1 MDQIRNIGIAAHID
15 AGKTTVS
22 ERILFLTGVT
32 RKVGEVHDGK
42 ATMDFMKQEQERGIT
57 IASAAISCAWRNYHI
72 NLIDTPGHV
81 DFTLEVERSLRVLD
95 GMVGVFCAVG
105 GVEPQ
110 SETVWGQADLHKVPR
125 IAFINKMD
133 RPGADFYGTIDS
145 MRETLDANAVAY
157 QHPIMDN
164 DVFSGVVDLVDLKA
178 YRYQGFEVEE
188 MQIPAEVVSEV
199 TRRRTLLVEALAEFD
214 DEMMARYL
222 EGQDPTAEQ
231 IRTATRTAVG
241 RIALVPVLAGAAFR
255 NAGVQLLLDAVV
267 DYLPSPLDKGPV
279 YGNDPRINPVEIPV
293 PNAADEATG
302 ATGTDPEQ
310 AQADA
315 DAAAE
320 AAQWDAWQDAEQEA
334 PVEGPLVRNPSA
346 LEPFSA
352 LAFKIIH
359 DPYVGQQTFVRVY
372 SGKLSTGDWVWNSS
386 TQTRERI
393 GRILRIKARER
404 LDITSAEAGD
414 IVAIVGLK
422 NTTTGNTLCSRE
434 HPILLESIAVPE
446 TVISI
451 GVNVANQKEG
461 EKLARSLQ
469 KLAMEDPS
477 FTVRLDEES
486 KGFVLGGMGEL
497 HLEILVD
504 RLRTDFGVECTV
516 GVPSVSYRESMGQSA
531 EGEYKHVKQTG
542 GHGQYAHV
550 VMQFEPC
557 DERYVFESKVQGGN
571 VPLEYVP
578 AVKKGIEEAL
588 EAGVLAGYPV
598 VGVKAILL
606 DGSAHTVDS
615 SDMAFRTAASQCFK
629 RAFRE
634 SRPRILEPIMK
645 VEIATPD
652 DYIGEIVGDLGS
664 RRGKVTSMRRFR
676 KGSQKI
682 NATVPL
688 AELFG
693 YSTPLRTMSS
703 GRANFAMEFQSYAAV
718 PASVQEKIVAER
730 AKK

>member
-1 MDQIRNIGIAAHID
+1 MNDLRNIGIAAHID

-57 IASAAISCAWRNYHI
+57 IASAAISCAWRNHRI

-81 DFTLEVERSLRVLD
+81 DFTVEVERSLRVLD

-105 GVEPQ
+105 GVQPQ

-145 MRETLDANAVAY
+145 MREILDANAVAY
-157 QHPIMDN
+157 QHPIMEN
-164 DVFSGVVDLVDLKA
+164 DVFVGVVDLMDMRA
-178 YRYQGFEVEE
+178 YRYEGFDVIDID
-188 MQIPAEVVSEV
+188 IPASVQDEVAK
-199 TRRRTLLVEALAEFD
+199 RRTILVEALGDTD
-214 DEMMARYL
+214 DEIMTRYL
-222 EGQDPTAEQ
+222 DGEEISTEQ
-231 IRTATRTAVG
+231 LRAATRKAVG
-241 RIALVPVLAGAAFR
+241 KIALVPVLAGAAFR
-255 NAGVQLLLDAVV
+255 NAGVQLLLDAIV
-267 DYLPSPLDKGPV
+267 DYLPSPLDIGSV
-279 YGNDPRINPVEIPV
+279 YGVDPR
-293 PNAADEATG
+293 
-302 ATGTDPEQ
+302 
-310 AQADA
+310 
-315 DAAAE
+315 AE
-320 AAQWDAWQDAEQEA
+320 AADPSSKLPAALLGTPEETTTPEEGAEAAEDSFDQDDLEQ
-334 PVEGPLVRNPSA
+334 VESSAIAQGKIERAPSA
-346 LEPFSA
+346 SEPFAS

-359 DPYVGQQTFVRVY
+359 DPYVGQQTFVRIY
-372 SGKLSTGDWVWNSS
+372 SGKVSTGDWVWNSS

-404 LDITSAEAGD
+404 IDITSAEAGD
-414 IVAIVGLK
+414 IVALVGLK

-434 HPILLESIAVPE
+434 SPVLLESIAVPE

-451 GVNVANQKEG
+451 SVTVANQKEG
-461 EKLARSLQ
+461 EKLARALQ

-477 FTVRLDEES
+477 FTVRLDEET

-504 RLRTDFGVECTV
+504 RLRNDFGVECTV
-516 GVPSVSYRESMGQSA
+516 GVPSVSYREAMGQPASA
-531 EGEYKHVKQTG
+531 EYKHVKQTG
-542 GHGQYAHV
+542 GHGQYGHV
-550 VMQFEPC
+550 VMQFEPGT
-557 DERYVFESKVQGGN
+557 ERYVFESKVQGGN

-578 AVKKGIEEAL
+578 AVRKGIEEAL
-588 EAGVLAGYPV
+588 ESGVLAGYPV
-598 VGVKAILL
+598 VGVKAYLM
-606 DGSAHTVDS
+606 DGSSHPVDS

-629 RAFRE
+629 KAFRD
-634 SRPRILEPIMK
+634 SKPRILEPIMK
-645 VEIATPD
+645 VDIATPD
-652 DYIGEIVGDLGS
+652 EYIGEIVGDLGS

-693 YSTPLRTMSS
+693 YSTPLRSMSS
-703 GRANFAMEFQSYAAV
+703 GRANFSMEFQCYAPV
-718 PASVQEKIVAER
+718 PMSVQEKIIAER
-730 AKK
+730 QKH

>member
-1 MDQIRNIGIAAHID
+1 MNHVRNIGIAAHID

-57 IASAAISCAWRNYHI
+57 IASAAISCTWRQYHI

-110 SETVWGQADLHKVPR
+110 SETVWGQADLHRVPR

-133 RPGADFYGTIDS
+133 RPGADFYGTIDA

-164 DVFSGVVDLVDLKA
+164 DVFKGVVDLVDLKA
-178 YRYQGFEVEE
+178 YRYEGFEVSEMPIPEE
-188 MQIPAEVVSEV
+188 VMPET
-199 TRRRTLLVEALAEFD
+199 TRRRALLVEALAEFD
-214 DEMMARYL
+214 DEMMAKYL
-222 EGQDPTAEQ
+222 EGEDPSAEQ
-231 IRTATRTAVG
+231 IRRATRVAVG

-255 NAGVQLLLDAVV
+255 NAGVQLLLDGIV
-267 DYLPSPLDKGPV
+267 DYLPSPLDVGPV
-279 YGNDPRINPVEIPV
+279 YGTDPRLNPADV
-293 PNAADEATG
+293 PEPAAPEVDDSPEAV
-302 ATGTDPEQ
+302 AA
-310 AQADA
+310 AQAS
-315 DAAAE
+315 AAE
-320 AAQWDAWQDAEQEA
+320 AAEYAAYAEYDAPEYA
-334 PVEGPLVRNPSA
+334 PTEGPLVRQPSST
-346 LEPFSA
+346 EPFAA

-359 DPYVGQQTFVRVY
+359 DPYVGQQTFVRIY
-372 SGKLSTGDWVWNSS
+372 SGKVSTGDWVWNSS
-386 TQTRERI
+386 TLTRERI

-414 IVAIVGLK
+414 IVALVGLK
-422 NTTTGNTLCSRE
+422 NTTTGNTLCARE
-434 HPILLESIAVPE
+434 QPILLESITVPE

-461 EKLARSLQ
+461 EKLARSLA

-477 FTVRLDEES
+477 FTVGLDEES

-516 GVPSVSYRESMGQSA
+516 GVPSVSYRESMGQPA
-531 EGEYKHVKQTG
+531 AAEYKHVKQTG

-557 DERYVFESKVQGGN
+557 SERYVFESKVQGGN

-578 AVKKGIEEAL
+578 AVRKGIEEAL
-588 EAGVLAGYPV
+588 ASGVLAGYPV

-615 SDMAFRTAASQCFK
+615 SDMAFRTAAAQAFK
-629 RAFRE
+629 KAFRD
-634 SRPRILEPIMK
+634 SKPRILEPIMK

-652 DYIGEIVGDLGS
+652 EYIGEIVGDLGS

-682 NATVPL
+682 NGTVPL

-703 GRANFAMEFQSYAAV
+703 GRAAFAMEFQSYAAV
-718 PASVQEKIVAER
+718 PMGVQEKIILER
-730 AKK
+730 SKR

>member
-1 MDQIRNIGIAAHID
+1 MNRIRNIGIAAHID

-22 ERILFLTGVT
+22 ERVLFLTGVT

-57 IASAAISCAWRNYHI
+57 IASAAISCAWRDHHI

-110 SETVWGQADLHKVPR
+110 SETVWAQADLHKVPR

-133 RPGADFYGTIDS
+133 RPGADFYGTIES
-145 MRETLDANAVAY
+145 MRETLDVNAVAY
-157 QHPIMDN
+157 QHPIFEN
-164 DVFSGVVDLVDLKA
+164 DLFVGVVDLVDNVA
-178 YRYQGFEVEE
+178 YGYDGFEVVSRDIPQKDLEE
-188 MQIPAEVVSEV
+188 VA
-199 TRRRTLLVEALAEFD
+199 RRRTMLVEALCDGE
-214 DEMMARYL
+214 DEMMSEYL
-222 EGQDPTAEQ
+222 DGNLPTPQ
-231 IRTATRTAVG
+231 LIREATRRAVA
-241 RIALVPVLAGAAFR
+241 RMAVVPVLCGAAFR
-255 NAGVQLLLDAVV
+255 NAGVRSLLDAVV
-267 DYLPSPLDKGPV
+267 DYLPSPLDVGPV
-279 YGNDPRINPVEIPV
+279 Y
-293 PNAADEATG
+293 
-302 ATGTDPEQ
+302 
-310 AQADA
+310 
-315 DAAAE
+315 
-320 AAQWDAWQDAEQEA
+320 AAQKEADDSASAAQMLSDQFESEEDEGSEEA
-334 PVEGPLVRNPSA
+334 PEVAVAAIEPGSIRSPDPA
-346 LEPFSA
+346 EPFAA

-359 DPYVGQQTFVRVY
+359 DPYVGQQTFIRIY
-372 SGKLSTGDWVWNSS
+372 SGKVSTGEWVWNSS
-386 TQTRERI
+386 TKTRERI

-422 NTTTGNTLCSRE
+422 NTTTGNTLCDPAA
-434 HPILLESIAVPE
+434 PILLESIAVPE

-451 GVNVANQKEG
+451 SVGVANQKEG

-497 HLEILVD
+497 HLDILVD
-504 RLRTDFGVECTV
+504 RLTRDFGVQCTV
-516 GVPSVSYRESMGQSA
+516 GAPSVSYRESMGKPASA
-531 EGEYKHVKQTG
+531 EYKHVKQTG

-550 VMQFEPC
+550 IMEFAPC

-571 VPLEYVP
+571 VPTEYVP
-578 AVKKGIEEAL
+578 AVRKGVDDAL
-588 EAGVLAGYPV
+588 QSGVLAGYPV
-598 VGVKAILL
+598 VGVAAYLI

-629 RAFRE
+629 KAFRE
-634 SRPRILEPIMK
+634 STPKILEPIMK

-652 DYIGEIVGDLGS
+652 DYIGDIVGDLGS

-682 NATVPL
+682 VATVPL
-688 AELFG
+688 AEMFG

-703 GRANFAMEFQSYAAV
+703 GRANFAMEFHSYAAV
-718 PASVQEKIVAER
+718 PASVQEKIISER
-730 AKK
+730 AKR